1 MHLNRLIFLS
11 MVFIGLAATADAQY
25 TNRSSYTARPTQG
38 YAQPTKPTQG
48 YAQPTRS
55 TQGYAQP
62 TKTTQGYAQP
72 TRTTTGS
79 APQARTTT
87 SYVNKPSQ
95 AQTAEP
101 QAKPTFRPRQP
112 VTADADDELP
122 SFDSLEG
129 QQANNGAANAE
140 GGEAVPPP
148 PPPKGQIWIY
158 LTNFKDEGGHSRYCS
173 WEIVV
178 QNRTD
183 ADLKDLSIKYKLGN
197 AFSDIAVES
206 LAAGATAVD
215 KNGIYNSKCPEMK
228 VSKPTELNAISCKLG
243 PVNGKDC
250 NSYFVVK

>member
-38 YAQPTKPTQG
+38 YAQPTRSTQG

-55 TQGYAQP
+55 T
-62 TKTTQGYAQP
+62 
-72 TRTTTGS
+72 TGS
-79 APQARTTT
+79 APQAKTTT

-95 AQTAEP
+95 ATAPQQPQTA
-101 QAKPTFRPRQP
+101 PTFRPRQP

-122 SFDSLEG
+122 SFESLEG
-129 QQANNGAANAE
+129 QQANNGAANGEGAE
-140 GGEAVPPP
+140 GTETTPPP

-158 LTNFKDEGGHSRYCS
+158 MTNFKDEGGHSRYCK

-183 ADLKDLSIKYKLGN
+183 TDLKDLKIKHKLGN
-197 AFSDIAVES
+197 AYTQISVES
-206 LAAGATAVD
+206 VAAGASAISKT
-215 KNGIYNSKCPEMK
+215 GIYNSKCPEMK